1 MYKRQAID
9 HIEHQVLSNGARE
22 ISSARLGDFVMDAL
36 KGLDKVGY
44 VRFASVYRSFKDTDE
59 FRRLL
64 EEDL

>member
-1 MYKRQAID
+1 
-9 HIEHQVLSNGARE
+9 VLSNGARE

-44 VRFASVYRSFKDTDE
+44 VWFASVYRSFKDTDE